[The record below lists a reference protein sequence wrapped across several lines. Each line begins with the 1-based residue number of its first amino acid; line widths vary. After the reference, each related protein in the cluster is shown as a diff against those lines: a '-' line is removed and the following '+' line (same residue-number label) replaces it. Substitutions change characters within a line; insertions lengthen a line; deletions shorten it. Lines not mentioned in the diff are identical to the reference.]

1 MTQRPTAKLPQ
12 YLAVAYTLLALYA
25 SLHPFAGW
33 HDTGI
38 DPLAFLAAGWPR
50 YFTAFDLIA
59 NALAYLPLGFL
70 WATVLGVRL
79 PALLALVLVL
89 FGGGLFSFGVECVQN
104 FLPSR
109 VPSNL
114 DLASNALGACVGAL
128 AGLRW
133 GAHLLDGGRLHAWR
147 EYRFLSGID
156 GDRGLLLLALWLLTQ
171 LNPETFLFGNGN
183 LRSLLGL
190 PAAFDF
196 DAGHF
201 LELEMATV
209 AAHTLA
215 IGLIAS
221 RLAANHP
228 ALLPVAVLGTAML
241 VKSLALLLLMKGI
254 LVAPWGFAWLTP
266 GTFSGLML
274 GFVLWMG
281 TLSLRQSER
290 QALAAMALMLA
301 TVLVNLMPDNP
312 YFEHSLR
319 DWRQGHFL
327 NFNGLTRLISSL
339 WPFLALPWLMLSRR
353 NDEPTHP

>member
-1 MTQRPTAKLPQ
+1 MTSRAIPKLPQ
-12 YLAVAYTLLALYA
+12 YLAAAYTLLALYA
-25 SLHPFAGW
+25 SLYPFAGW
-33 HDTGI
+33 RDTGV
-38 DPLAFLAAGWPR
+38 DPLAFLVAAWPR
-50 YFTAFDLIA
+50 YFTTFDLVA

-70 WATVLGVRL
+70 WATVLVARL

-89 FGGGLFSFGVECVQN
+89 LGGGLFSFGVEFVQN

-114 DLASNALGACVGAL
+114 DLASNALGAFVGAL
-128 AGLRW
+128 SGLRW
-133 GAHLLDGGRLHAWR
+133 GVHLLDGGRLHAWR
-147 EYRFLSGID
+147 EYRFLRGAD
-156 GDRGLLLLALWLLTQ
+156 GDRGLLLLGLWLLTQ

-183 LRSLLGL
+183 LRSLMGL
-190 PAAFDF
+190 PAAFHF

-221 RLAANHP
+221 LLAANHP
-228 ALLPVAVLGTAML
+228 ALLPCAVLGTAML
-241 VKSLALLLLMKGI
+241 VKSLALLLLMQGV

-266 GTFSGLML
+266 GSFSGLML

-281 TLSLRQSER
+281 TLNLRQSER
-290 QALAAMALMLA
+290 QALAVLALMLA

-327 NFNGLTRLISSL
+327 NFNGLTRLVSSL

-353 NDEPTHP
+353 SYETTHP

>member
-1 MTQRPTAKLPQ
+1 MTQRTTAKLPQ
-12 YLAVAYTLLALYA
+12 YLAVAYALLVLYA
-25 SLHPFAGW
+25 SLYPFAGW
-33 HDTGI
+33 RDTGV
-38 DPLAFLAAGWPR
+38 DPLTFLGSGWPR
-50 YFTAFDLIA
+50 YFTSFDLVA

-70 WATVLGVRL
+70 WATVLVARL
-79 PALLALVLVL
+79 PAPWALVLVL
-89 FGGGLFSFGVECVQN
+89 LGAGLFSFGIEFVQN

-114 DLASNALGACVGAL
+114 DLASNALGASVGAL

-147 EYRFLSGID
+147 EYRFLGGVD

-183 LRSLLGL
+183 LRGLLGL

-201 LELEMATV
+201 LELEMASV

-221 RLAANHP
+221 LLAANHP
-228 ALLPVAVLGTAML
+228 ALLPGAVFGTALL
-241 VKSLALLLLMKGI
+241 VKSLALLVLMKGV
-254 LVAPWGFAWLTP
+254 LVAPWGVAWLTP
-266 GTFSGLML
+266 GAFSGLML

-281 TLSLRQSER
+281 TLNLRQPER

-353 NDEPTHP
+353 NDEPTHS